1 MFLSAFER
9 IALATLLIGGAL
21 LAGRGWLA
29 DHPQHDPWAP
39 LTLDQSEGWA
49 TSRKIAALRDDR
61 ASCRG
66 FLERSGIDFRALA
79 SEGEGT
85 CRRDDR
91 KVLSSPAFLDVS
103 LLPARPQ
110 ATCAVDAG
118 LAWWLRHGVQPA
130 AQAVFG
136 QPVARIE
143 HLGTANCRRIGN
155 AGAGRWSEHARGN
168 AIDIAAFVLADGRRI
183 SVLRDW
189 KARPGQPPD
198 DAAFLHMAR
207 DAACRSFSTV
217 LSPDY
222 NAAHA
227 NHLHL
232 DQARRAGG
240 WSACR

>member
-1 MFLSAFER
+1 MAFSAFDR
-9 IALATLLIGGAL
+9 IALATLLMGGVL

-39 LTLDQSEGWA
+39 LTLDQPEGWA

-61 ASCRG
+61 GLCRN
-66 FLERSGIDFRALA
+66 FLKRSGIDFEALA
-79 SEGEGT
+79 PQGQGT

-91 KVLSSPAFLDVS
+91 KVLSAPAFLDVS
-103 LLPARPQ
+103 LVPAQPQ
-110 ATCAVDAG
+110 ATCAVDGG

-130 AQAVFG
+130 AKAIFG
-136 QPVARIE
+136 QQVVRIE
-143 HLGTANCRRIGN
+143 HLGTNHCRRIGN
-155 AGAGRWSEHARGN
+155 GSTGRWSEHSRGN
-168 AIDIAAFVLADGRRI
+168 AIDIAAFVLADGQRI

-189 KARPGQPPD
+189 KTVPGQSSD

-232 DQARRAGG
+232 DQARRTGG